1 MKQYI
6 LLCTALGTIG
16 MTSQAFADP
25 SSVTLYGVLD
35 ESIQYIHNVN
45 GQHYQ
50 FGLQSSNWYTNRW
63 GIKGE
68 EDLGGGLTAL
78 FKLESAFDLNT
89 GSAAGMFNRQSYVGL
104 SSKRWGTLT
113 VGKQLDIMQDM
124 VVPVQGDNFLE
135 YFTAPGD
142 IDLADGSTLISNAVQ
157 WASPVWNGLQ
167 MEAQYSF
174 GGVAGSVNS
183 GSTASIAGLYT
194 GQALTLAA
202 GFFHA
207 DNGNPTFS
215 GRGVNS
221 TDNGML
227 STPVNSNY
235 ASASKI
241 NVARTGASYAIG
253 PVTFGGYYS
262 YSEYLPDGYSTFS
275 KAERFNNG
283 EVWAYWQVTATA
295 GLEAGYDYLKSH
307 GDSSATYNQ
316 FSLAAD
322 YSLSK
327 QTRLYA
333 TAAFTHASGSNGAGP
348 AQAVISD
355 SWGWEGGNSK
365 QALFV
370 LGFQH
375 KF

>member
-1 MKQYI
+1 MKNRI
-6 LLCTALGTIG
+6 LLCGAIGAIG
-16 MTSQAFADP
+16 MTTQAFAGD
-25 SSVTLYGVLD
+25 SSVTLYGVID
-35 ESIQYIHNVN
+35 ESIQYIHNV
-45 GQHYQ
+45 GGEHYQ
-50 FGLQSSNWYTNRW
+50 LGLQSSNWYTNRW
-63 GIKGE
+63 GIKGN
-68 EDLGGGLTAL
+68 EDLGGGLSTV
-78 FKLESAFDLNT
+78 FRLESEFDLNT
-89 GSAAGMFNRQSYVGL
+89 GKADGIFNRQSYVGL

-174 GGVAGSVNS
+174 GGVAGSMSS

-207 DNGNPTFS
+207 DNGNPVFS
-215 GRGVNS
+215 GRGINS
-221 TDNGML
+221 TNNGMFG
-227 STPVNSNY
+227 TPVNSHY

-275 KAERFNNG
+275 NAERFNNG
-283 EVWAYWQVTATA
+283 EVWAYWQVTTA
-295 GLEAGYDYLKSH
+295 VGLEAGYDYLKSH

-316 FSLAAD
+316 FSLASD

-327 QTRLYA
+327 RTRLYA
-333 TAAFTHASGSNGAGP
+333 TAALTHATGSNGAGP
-348 AQAVISD
+348 AQAVIAD

-370 LGFQH
+370 LGIQH